1 MGLRA
6 SRDRE
11 PQRRL
16 HSIPG
21 LGFRVE
27 GLGVEGSQA
36 SVRDVVLA
44 ISPQVTPQSFFE
56 RARAERE

>member
-27 GLGVEGSQA
+27 GLRVEGSRA
-36 SVRDVVLA
+36 LGFRVRAPISDVL
-44 ISPQVTPQSFFE
+44 
-56 RARAERE
+56 